1 MISFKERLFSGIVWR
16 GVNILTAFIFNAF
29 LVNYLG
35 ADASGSFFYLLNN
48 LFFAVLILTFGL
60 DAGMSYYNAR
70 KERSTS
76 YLFTIA
82 IIWVFATTFLFILI
96 VNIFASL
103 DLRLF
108 SADPVFISMYI
119 FGSLA
124 TTFFSAIFFTQ
135 HDSKTP
141 NLIAAILNILLILL
155 LPSMPWMNGK
165 MGFDTYSTI
174 YFSATLF
181 SAVLLMAML
190 FRQKVSFS
198 INEIRSSS
206 IKHLFR
212 FSFHSFI
219 LSGLFFLLKSSD
231 FWLVKNMCAPAAA
244 GNYFQA
250 SKIIQVMIMIPAMA
264 TFSLYPLII
273 QSIQVTTKQETELK
287 VLKLVY
293 IYFMLAMVLGL
304 LIVISGFWLFPKLYG
319 PDFDKMYIATII
331 LIPGLLCFAASYPLS
346 TYFSG
351 KDKNTITM
359 KAIGSAIPL
368 MILLNFI
375 LIPRFSI
382 NGAAVS
388 SSVAN
393 IFYFTFLMI
402 CFMRQNK
409 LSMHN
414 LFSQIKEQLNWAYL
428 FQQLFRY

>member
-1 MISFKERLFSGIVWR
+1 
-16 GVNILTAFIFNAF
+16 
-29 LVNYLG
+29 VNYLG
-35 ADASGSFFYLLNN
+35 SESSSSFFYLLNN
-48 LFFAVLILTFGL
+48 LFFAVVLLTFGM

-76 YLFTIA
+76 YLFSLA
-82 IIWVFATTFLFILI
+82 VIWVFAATFLFILA
-96 VNIFASL
+96 VNIFSGFGI
-103 DLRLF
+103 RLF
-108 SADPVFISMYI
+108 PANNAFISMYI

-141 NLIAAILNILLILL
+141 NLVAAILNIILILL
-155 LPSMPWMNGK
+155 LPNMPWNK
-165 MGFDTYSTI
+165 MTFETYSLF
-174 YFSATLF
+174 YFSATLL
-181 SAVLLMAML
+181 SAMILMGLLL
-190 FRQKVSFS
+190 RQKVSFS
-198 INEIRSSS
+198 IREIRSSS
-206 IKHLFR
+206 LKHLLR

-231 FWLVKNMCAPAAA
+231 FWLVKNMCLPAAA

-250 SKIIQVMIMIPAMA
+250 SKVIQVLIMLPAMA

-273 QSIQVTTKQETELK
+273 QSIQVTTKQETEMK

-304 LIVISGFWLFPKLYG
+304 MLLISGFWLFPKLYG
-319 PDFDKMYIATII
+319 ADFDQMYVATVI

-351 KDKNTITM
+351 KDRNTVTI
-359 KAIGSAIPL
+359 KAIGLSIIVML
-368 MILLNFI
+368 LLNLL

-382 NGAAVS
+382 NGAAIS

-402 CFMRQNK
+402 YFMKENK

-414 LFSQIKEQLNWAYL
+414 LYRQLREQLNWAHL